1 MMKPVDTKGS
11 IRVSATLP
19 SNHYEALVSLAEKK
33 KVSLAWLVRHAVEKL
48 LEEADGGPRLP
59 FDQ

>member
-33 KVSLAWLVRHAVEKL
+33 KVSLAWLVRHAVERL
-48 LEEADGGPRLP
+48 LEETDGGPRLP
-59 FDQ
+59 FDP